1 MKNRYKSLVD
11 RYAAAIRSG
20 ALAAGSQLPTHR
32 QLVVEHGISLATAT
46 RVYRELAL
54 MGLVSGETGRGTFV
68 RELSLPPGLGV
79 DQHAIAPDM
88 IDLNFNSPALPEQT
102 VLLREALKKL
112 SGAGDLEALL
122 RYQPHAGRMSE
133 REIVAQHLN
142 RQGMAAS
149 AGQVAIVNG
158 AQHGLAVTLGGLLR
172 PGDVV
177 AADALTYPGFRAL
190 ARLYQLELVAIP
202 HTTQGPDLDMLR
214 SLCEKRRV
222 KAIYTMPTLHNPL
235 GWVMNLAQRSQLV
248 DIARQFDL
256 FIIEDAAY
264 AWLIENAPPPLMSL
278 APERTVYV
286 CGFSKNIAT
295 GLRVGMV
302 VCREALM
309 PAIERTIR
317 ATSWNTP
324 ALTTALVCGWIQDGT
339 LARLE
344 TIMRADARQRQAIAR
359 QALAGLPMIG
369 NENAWFLWLPLGE
382 EIRADR
388 VVKQLLTM
396 NIAISTAEPYS
407 VGRDVPHAL
416 RLALASPSLDK
427 LSAALKIMRPI
438 IEYGI

>member
-102 VLLREALKKL
+102 VLLREALKNL

-344 TIMRADARQRQAIAR
+344 TIMRADARRRQAIAR

-382 EIRADR
+382 DVRADR

-438 IEYGI
+438 IEYGV

>member
-20 ALAAGSQLPTHR
+20 ALAAGCQLPTHR

-46 RVYRELAL
+46 RVYSELAL

-112 SGAGDLEALL
+112 SGSGDLEALL

-142 RQGMAAS
+142 RQGIAAS
-149 AGQVAIVNG
+149 AGKVAIVNG

-248 DIARQFDL
+248 DIARQFDF

-264 AWLIENAPPPLMSL
+264 AWLIDNAPPPLMSL

-339 LARLE
+339 LPRLE
-344 TIMRADARQRQAIAR
+344 TIMRADARRRQAIAR

-416 RLALASPSLDK
+416 RLALVSPSLDK

-438 IEYGI
+438 IEYGV

>member
-46 RVYRELAL
+46 RVYSELAL

-112 SGAGDLEALL
+112 FGAGDLEALL

-142 RQGMAAS
+142 RQGIAAS

-264 AWLIENAPPPLMSL
+264 AWLIDNAPPPLMSL

-344 TIMRADARQRQAIAR
+344 TIMRADARRRQAIAR
-359 QALAGLPMIG
+359 QALAGLPIIG

-427 LSAALKIMRPI
+427 LSAALKIMRPV
-438 IEYGI
+438 IEYGV

>member
-46 RVYRELAL
+46 RVYSELAL

-133 REIVAQHLN
+133 REIVARHLN
-142 RQGMAAS
+142 RQGIAAS

-256 FIIEDAAY
+256 FLIEDAAY
-264 AWLIENAPPPLMSL
+264 AWLIDNAPPPLMSL

-344 TIMRADARQRQAIAR
+344 TIMRADARRRQVIAR
-359 QALAGLPMIG
+359 QALAY
-369 NENAWFLWLPLGE
+369 
-382 EIRADR
+382 
-388 VVKQLLTM
+388 Q
-396 NIAISTAEPYS
+396 
-407 VGRDVPHAL
+407 
-416 RLALASPSLDK
+416 
-427 LSAALKIMRPI
+427 
-438 IEYGI
+438 

>member
-102 VLLREALKKL
+102 VLLREALKNL

-142 RQGMAAS
+142 RQGIAVC

-158 AQHGLAVTLGGLLR
+158 AQHGLTVTLGGLLR

-202 HTTQGPDLDMLR
+202 HTTQGPDLDMLL

-344 TIMRADARQRQAIAR
+344 TIMRADARRRQAIAR

-382 EIRADR
+382 DVRADR

-438 IEYGI
+438 IEYGV

>member
-1 MKNRYKSLVD
+1 
-11 RYAAAIRSG
+11 
-20 ALAAGSQLPTHR
+20 
-32 QLVVEHGISLATAT
+32 
-46 RVYRELAL
+46 
-54 MGLVSGETGRGTFV
+54 
-68 RELSLPPGLGV
+68 
-79 DQHAIAPDM
+79 
-88 IDLNFNSPALPEQT
+88 
-102 VLLREALKKL
+102 
-112 SGAGDLEALL
+112 
-122 RYQPHAGRMSE
+122 MSE

-202 HTTQGPDLDMLR
+202 HTAQGPDLDMLR

-235 GWVMNLAQRSQLV
+235 GWVMNLAQRSKLV

-344 TIMRADARQRQAIAR
+344 TIMRADARRRQAIAR

-382 EIRADR
+382 DVRADR

-438 IEYGI
+438 IEYGV